1 MTAPAADTQR
11 VTFTRRRI
19 RSNGVTIQYAT
30 AGEGPPVLM
39 LHGYPQ
45 THVMWHLVAPVLA
58 RDHRVVCAD
67 LRGYGDS
74 SKPRGLPDH
83 GNYSKRVMAEDM
95 VGLMRALGH
104 ERFHVVGHDRG
115 ARVAHRLARDHGER
129 VRTLTVID
137 ICPTLKMYGSTSMA
151 FARAYYHWFLFIQPE
166 PVPEKMVA
174 AVGLAGMFGRQ
185 GVILG
190 TPSDLFAPAALR
202 EYLRCFDAKMI
213 HASCEDYRASAGIDL
228 DHDRA
233 DVSAGRKLAMPV
245 LAIWGSRGVVG
256 RMFDCAADWRE
267 VADDVTGVALD
278 SGHFVPEERPTEVAE
293 AIREFLSRHRPRA
306 APGQSQARAVTGG

>member
-1 MTAPAADTQR
+1 MTMTDR
-11 VTFTRRRI
+11 VVFRHQRI
-19 RSNGVTIQYAT
+19 RSNGVTIQCAV
-30 AGEGPPVLM
+30 AGDGPPVLM

-45 THVMWHLVAPVLA
+45 THVMWHLVAPQLA
-58 RDHRVVCAD
+58 RDHTVVCAD

-83 GNYSKRVMAEDM
+83 SNYSKRTMAEDM
-95 VGLMRALGH
+95 VGVMRALGH

-115 ARVAHRLARDHGER
+115 GRVAHRLARDHGER
-129 VRTLTVID
+129 VYSLAVLD
-137 ICPTLKMYGSTSMA
+137 ISPTLKMYESTSMA

-166 PVPEKMVA
+166 PVPEKMVT

-190 TPSDLFAPAALR
+190 SPSDIFAPQALK
-202 EYLRCFDAKMI
+202 EYFRCFDARTI

-228 DHDRA
+228 EHDRA
-233 DVSAGRKLAMPV
+233 DLGRKLAMPV

-256 RMFDCAADWRE
+256 RLFDCAADWRE
-267 VADDVTGVALD
+267 VAGEVTGLAVD
-278 SGHFVPEERPTEVAE
+278 SGHFVAEERPQDVA
-293 AIREFLSRHRPRA
+293 AALRA
-306 APGQSQARAVTGG
+306 HLGRASTAR

>member
-1 MTAPAADTQR
+1 MTATI
-11 VTFTRRRI
+11 TFTRRRI
-19 RSNGVTIQYAT
+19 RSNGVTIQCAV
-30 AGEGPPVLM
+30 AGHGPPMLM

-45 THVMWHLVAPVLA
+45 THVMWHRVAPELTQT
-58 RDHRVVCAD
+58 HTLVCAD

-83 GNYSKRVMAEDM
+83 SNYSKRVMADDM
-95 VGLMRALGH
+95 VGVMRALGH

-115 ARVAHRLARDHGER
+115 ARVAHRLARDHGAR
-129 VRTLTVID
+129 VRSLTVLD
-137 ICPTLKMYGSTSMA
+137 ISPTLKMYDSTSMA

-190 TPSDLFAPAALR
+190 SPSDLFAPRALK
-202 EYLRCFDAKMI
+202 EYFRCFDARTI

-228 DHDRA
+228 EHDRA
-233 DVSAGRKLAMPV
+233 DLARKLAMPV
-245 LAIWGSRGVVG
+245 LAIWGTRGVIG
-256 RMFDCAADWRE
+256 RLFDCAADWRE
-267 VADDVTGVALD
+267 VADDVTGIAVD
-278 SGHFVPEERPTEVAE
+278 SGHFVAEERPAEVAQ
-293 AIREFLSRHRPRA
+293 AIRSFVASR
-306 APGQSQARAVTGG
+306 G